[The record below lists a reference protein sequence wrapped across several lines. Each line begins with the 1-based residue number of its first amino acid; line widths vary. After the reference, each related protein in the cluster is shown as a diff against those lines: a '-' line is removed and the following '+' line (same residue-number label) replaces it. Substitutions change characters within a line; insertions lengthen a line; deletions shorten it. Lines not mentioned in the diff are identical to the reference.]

1 MSIDIE
7 QKRQF
12 GASDYFMPKLKIQ
25 LPCKASE
32 LESKIRAYC
41 EMGGHYD
48 EAIVDVVVVKI
59 AYSYQN
65 FYQLGIFCPEKEN
78 AQ

>member
-1 MSIDIE
+1 
-7 QKRQF
+7 
-12 GASDYFMPKLKIQ
+12 MPNNVLKLKIQ
-25 LPCKASE
+25 LPCKVSV

-48 EAIVDVVVVKI
+48 EAVVDIVVVKNPF
-59 AYSYQN
+59 SYQE
-65 FYQLGIFCPEKEN
+65 FYQLEIFCPKKEN